1 MSIAGRKSSPDVS
14 PRAAMIGE
22 DFGSV
27 RVLATGGVAVF
38 YGGGSMCAHRTKKPP
53 RARPAPSVCASQ
65 PRHAE
70 KPDEFQELRFT
81 CRRGLV
87 RFPGKDL
94 AVTAGAVVTVLAGLI
109 AALDYMLDAKL
120 EPVKSEL
127 ASIREDLRKMDERY
141 ERRLSRLEGLHLA
154 PTSPD
159 TPAERDA

>member
-1 MSIAGRKSSPDVS
+1 MRDRTLA
-14 PRAAMIGE
+14 
-22 DFGSV
+22 
-27 RVLATGGVAVF
+27 RV
-38 YGGGSMCAHRTKKPP
+38 
-53 RARPAPSVCASQ
+53 
-65 PRHAE
+65 
-70 KPDEFQELRFT
+70 
-81 CRRGLV
+81 
-87 RFPGKDL
+87 KDL

>member
-1 MSIAGRKSSPDVS
+1 MRD
-14 PRAAMIGE
+14 RT
-22 DFGSV
+22 
-27 RVLATGGVAVF
+27 LA
-38 YGGGSMCAHRTKKPP
+38 RI
-53 RARPAPSVCASQ
+53 
-65 PRHAE
+65 
-70 KPDEFQELRFT
+70 
-81 CRRGLV
+81 
-87 RFPGKDL
+87 KDL

-141 ERRLSRLEGLHLA
+141 ERRLSRPEGLHLA

>member
-1 MSIAGRKSSPDVS
+1 MRERTLA
-14 PRAAMIGE
+14 
-22 DFGSV
+22 
-27 RVLATGGVAVF
+27 RV
-38 YGGGSMCAHRTKKPP
+38 
-53 RARPAPSVCASQ
+53 
-65 PRHAE
+65 
-70 KPDEFQELRFT
+70 
-81 CRRGLV
+81 
-87 RFPGKDL
+87 KDL

-159 TPAERDA
+159 TLAERDA

>member
-1 MSIAGRKSSPDVS
+1 MRD
-14 PRAAMIGE
+14 RT
-22 DFGSV
+22 
-27 RVLATGGVAVF
+27 LA
-38 YGGGSMCAHRTKKPP
+38 RI
-53 RARPAPSVCASQ
+53 
-65 PRHAE
+65 
-70 KPDEFQELRFT
+70 
-81 CRRGLV
+81 
-87 RFPGKDL
+87 KDL